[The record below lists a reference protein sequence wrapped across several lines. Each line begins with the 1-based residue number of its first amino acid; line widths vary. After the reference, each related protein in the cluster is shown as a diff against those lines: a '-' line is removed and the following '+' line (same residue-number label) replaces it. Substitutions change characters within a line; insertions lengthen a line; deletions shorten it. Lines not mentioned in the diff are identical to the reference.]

1 MSACLDAVWILQY
14 RKLLSV
20 KNPCW
25 HILSPWRA
33 LVLFFPAIRYY
44 KKTDRT
50 LYVEWR
56 LNHYQHQLTDLHCF
70 IHIFIYFTKWSLPL
84 MELIRESHRHFL
96 YAISWKY
103 PYIVLFLF
111 SSCWVCWVCQISCGP
126 DRQRSRIHRQRSRWE
141 RERDRETERDWTA
154 ETIECVRNSYPCIA
168 WRIKSSVT
176 NLLIN
181 LSSFKKIKKKTAM
194 IHSLNDFISLLF
206 TE

>member
-1 MSACLDAVWILQY
+1 MITLTHTSLVQWVPVWMQFGYYSIVNCSLWRIRVGIFCRHEGPWCCSFQPLDI
-14 RKLLSV
+14 
-20 KNPCW
+20 
-25 HILSPWRA
+25 I
-33 LVLFFPAIRYY
+33 

-141 RERDRETERDWTA
+141 RETERQ
-154 ETIECVRNSYPCIA
+154 RN
-168 WRIKSSVT
+168 RER
-176 NLLIN
+176 
-181 LSSFKKIKKKTAM
+181 
-194 IHSLNDFISLLF
+194 LNSRNDRVC
-206 TE
+206 